1 MSQPQVRGAQL
12 NSNDF
17 RTIVS
22 VGLGAT
28 LTISSL
34 VEGQSLVYSG
44 SPLGWRNATAAGGA
58 GSVTAGDGLDSTAGS
73 GSPFT
78 GVFSVDA
85 TVARTNIATET
96 FSFAGALSLNLTD
109 TTQAA
114 DEDVWR
120 ISNSGGQF
128 LISTRTDADG
138 AGNNAIV
145 IDRTGTTVD
154 SITTGAPLI
163 STASGVGTNSAIQLN
178 SNIPALVFNDTD
190 ATASE
195 GIWDITSTSA
205 SSALEFRTRT
215 DAHGTGAT
223 WLQVVRSGTA
233 VTSINFTGT
242 AMTLNGISIHVG
254 SPQPSGGGVGD
265 ALLAGSPITIINA
278 NSFALDQTLRIYDP
292 GQTDYTDI
300 YHDGSS
306 LNFDSTNTAGVAFT
320 FGGQSDFTIGS
331 SSITLLRGN
340 AFNMYNSTNN
350 SLVQFAFDDSPT
362 VHFRVVDFLG
372 NVNYT
377 VIEGMSLR
385 IGTDDAAIGSPE
397 GSYIETGLVGTEI
410 QTVLNKVDGWRVKP
424 SRTGPVWITRSFGS
438 PQFGDINT
446 STTNPTMRIG
456 FGSPTTTN
464 REATLAIFDN
474 YGPGL
479 VLRDTNTDGELSWNV
494 QTNNAFIS
502 RSANFTTWTIED
514 TSDNQTVLMSV
525 LHSDPIIQFQG
536 APLGDIK
543 INPRTNNS
551 VASSDTGWGSYTTT
565 DSAFFVEPN
574 AANINIGGMSSGK
587 NDGQWFIVVNA
598 AAGPGSP
605 GNTNTIT
612 FEHEEGTATAT
623 DRFLLPNKQDVVLQP
638 NDSIQLIYDSTVSRW
653 RCMSIA
659 RAASSGS
666 GLGSPIGNPLELA
679 PSKTSGASLRI
690 PAGTAPSAP
699 ISGDLY
705 ATTQGLFFVGHGS
718 PGNITHDLSH
728 PVVSTVNSAV
738 LNANNTITVATIPGM
753 SIHFVSPAANYICE
767 IHIRGRQ
774 TVPEAGI
781 RIQLDTSG
789 FGGQIEWTMIE
800 YNDNPT
806 YGPIT
811 TTAGGSPITYPSGDT
826 SSDDAQIRGVDFK
839 EQGNVT
845 TAQALFATY
854 QNGTGEF
861 ILTGYGY
868 LTTGGGSVSASVLG
882 AQSNATVG
890 NTSFGYTIA
899 GKAWMK
905 LTRVT
910 H

>member
-377 VIEGMSLR
+377 VIEGMDLR
-385 IGTDDAAIGSPE
+385 IGTDDDAG
-397 GSYIETGLVGTEI
+397 
-410 QTVLNKVDGWRVKP
+410 
-424 SRTGPVWITRSFGS
+424 GS
-438 PQFGDINT
+438 PQGQYISFGLSGTDIE
-446 STTNPTMRIG
+446 TTFNKVNDWKITGVAGDMLLSHA
-456 FGSPTTTN
+456 GSPATYNRILTT
-464 REATLAIFDN
+464 LD
-474 YGPGL
+474 
-479 VLRDTNTDGELSWNV
+479 
-494 QTNNAFIS
+494 
-502 RSANFTTWTIED
+502 
-514 TSDNQTVLMSV
+514 SV
-525 LHSDPIIQFQG
+525 
-536 APLGDIK
+536 
-543 INPRTNNS
+543 
-551 VASSDTGWGSYTTT
+551 
-565 DSAFFVEPN
+565 
-574 AANINIGGMSSGK
+574 GG
-587 NDGQWFIVVNA
+587 
-598 AAGPGSP
+598 
-605 GNTNTIT
+605 
-612 FEHEEGTATAT
+612 
-623 DRFLLPNKQDVVLQP
+623 
-638 NDSIQLIYDSTVSRW
+638 
-653 RCMSIA
+653 
-659 RAASSGS
+659 

-728 PVVSTVNSAV
+728 TVVSVVNSAV
-738 LNANNTITVATIPGM
+738 LTVNNTITVATIPGM